1 MNVREMLES
10 GISPD
15 ELRNKLEEEINDAQ
29 ASIVKEDIDKV
40 RYNLVDAAIAYMRAM
55 GWIDEDISEEDKKEF
70 VNVLREAEDEL
81 NMYAEIVKMM
91 IKKAEKEET
100 SDDIIRK
107 FLKNL

>member
-1 MNVREMLES
+1 MNVKEMLES

-15 ELRNKLEEEINDAQ
+15 ELRNKLEEEINDAL
-29 ASIVKEDIDKV
+29 KEDIDKV
-40 RYNLVDAAIAYMRAM
+40 RYNLIDAAIAYMKAM

-91 IKKAEKEET
+91 IKKTEKEET

-107 FLKNL
+107 FLKRL

>member
-1 MNVREMLES
+1 MNVKEMLES

-15 ELRNKLEEEINDAQ
+15 ELRNKLEEEINDAL
-29 ASIVKEDIDKV
+29 KEDIDKV
-40 RYNLVDAAIAYMRAM
+40 RYNLIDAAIAYMRAM

-107 FLKNL
+107 FLKRI

>member
-1 MNVREMLES
+1 MNVKEMLES

-15 ELRNKLEEEINDAQ
+15 ELRNKLEEEINDAL
-29 ASIVKEDIDKV
+29 KEDIDNI

-55 GWIDEDISEEDKKEF
+55 GWLKEDITEEDKKDF
-70 VNVLREAEDEL
+70 VEVLKDMEDEL
-81 NMYAEIVKMM
+81 GMYAEIVKLM
-91 IKKAEKEET
+91 IKRAEKEET

>member
-1 MNVREMLES
+1 MNVKEMLES

-15 ELRNKLEEEINDAQ
+15 ELRNKLEEEINDAL
-29 ASIVKEDIDKV
+29 KEDIDKV
-40 RYNLVDAAIAYMRAM
+40 RYNLIDAAIAYMKAM

-107 FLKNL
+107 FLKRI

>member
-1 MNVREMLES
+1 MNVKEMLES

-15 ELRNKLEEEINDAQ
+15 ELRKKLEEEINDAL
-29 ASIVKEDIDKV
+29 KEDIDNI

-55 GWIDEDISEEDKKEF
+55 GWLKEDITEEDKKDF
-70 VNVLREAEDEL
+70 VEVLKDMEDEL
-81 NMYAEIVKMM
+81 GMYAEIVKLM
-91 IKKAEKEET
+91 IKRAEKEET

>member
-1 MNVREMLES
+1 MNVKEMLES

-15 ELRNKLEEEINDAQ
+15 ELRNKLEEEINDAL
-29 ASIVKEDIDKV
+29 KEDIDKV

-55 GWIDEDISEEDKKEF
+55 GWIDEDISEEDKKDF
-70 VNVLREAEDEL
+70 VEVLKEAEDEL

-107 FLKNL
+107 FLKRI

>member
-1 MNVREMLES
+1 MNVKEMLES

-15 ELRNKLEEEINDAQ
+15 ELRNKLEEEINDAL
-29 ASIVKEDIDKV
+29 KEDIDNI
-40 RYNLVDAAIAYMRAM
+40 RYNLVDAAIAYMKAM

-107 FLKNL
+107 FLKRI

>member
-1 MNVREMLES
+1 MNVKEMLES

-15 ELRNKLEEEINDAQ
+15 DLRKKLEKEINDAL
-29 ASIVKEDIDKV
+29 KEDIDNI

-55 GWIDEDISEEDKKEF
+55 GWLKEDITEEDKKDF
-70 VNVLREAEDEL
+70 VEVLKDMEDEL
-81 NMYAEIVKMM
+81 GMYAEIVKLM
-91 IKKAEKEET
+91 IKRAEKEET

>member
-1 MNVREMLES
+1 MNVKEMLES

-15 ELRNKLEEEINDAQ
+15 ELRNKLEEEINDAL
-29 ASIVKEDIDKV
+29 KEDIDKV

-55 GWIDEDISEEDKKEF
+55 GWLKEDITEEDKKDF
-70 VNVLREAEDEL
+70 VEVLKDMEDEL
-81 NMYAEIVKMM
+81 GMYAEIVKLM
-91 IKKAEKEET
+91 IKRAEKEET

>member
-1 MNVREMLES
+1 MNVKEMLES

-15 ELRNKLEEEINDAQ
+15 ELRNKLEEEINDAL
-29 ASIVKEDIDKV
+29 KEDIDKV
-40 RYNLVDAAIAYMRAM
+40 RYNLVDAAIAYMKAM

-107 FLKNL
+107 FLKRI

>member
-1 MNVREMLES
+1 MIMNVKEMLES

-15 ELRNKLEEEINDAQ
+15 DLRKKLEEEINDAL
-29 ASIVKEDIDKV
+29 KEDIDNI

-55 GWIDEDISEEDKKEF
+55 GWLKEDITEEDKKDF
-70 VNVLREAEDEL
+70 VEVLKDMEDEL
-81 NMYAEIVKMM
+81 GMYAEIVKLM
-91 IKKAEKEET
+91 IKRAEKEET

>member
-1 MNVREMLES
+1 MNVKEMLES

-15 ELRNKLEEEINDAQ
+15 DLRNKLEEEINDAL
-29 ASIVKEDIDKV
+29 KEDIDKV
-40 RYNLVDAAIAYMRAM
+40 RYNLIDAAIAYMKAM

-91 IKKAEKEET
+91 IKKTEKEET

>member
-1 MNVREMLES
+1 MNVKEMLES

-15 ELRNKLEEEINDAQ
+15 ELRNKLEEEINDAL
-29 ASIVKEDIDKV
+29 KEDIDKV
-40 RYNLVDAAIAYMRAM
+40 RYNLIDAAIVYMKAM

-107 FLKNL
+107 FLKRL

>member
-1 MNVREMLES
+1 MIMNVKEMLES

-15 ELRNKLEEEINDAQ
+15 ELRNKLEEEINDAL
-29 ASIVKEDIDKV
+29 KEDIDKV
-40 RYNLVDAAIAYMRAM
+40 RYNLIDAAIAYMRAM

-107 FLKNL
+107 FLKRL

>member
-1 MNVREMLES
+1 MNVKEMLES

-15 ELRNKLEEEINDAQ
+15 ELRNKLEEEINDAL
-29 ASIVKEDIDKV
+29 KEDIDNI

-55 GWIDEDISEEDKKEF
+55 GWLKEDITEKDKKDF
-70 VNVLREAEDEL
+70 VEVLKDMEDEL
-81 NMYAEIVKMM
+81 GMYAEIVKLM
-91 IKKAEKEET
+91 IKRAEKEET

>member
-1 MNVREMLES
+1 MNVKEMLES

-15 ELRNKLEEEINDAQ
+15 ELRNKLEEEINDAL
-29 ASIVKEDIDKV
+29 KEDIDKV
-40 RYNLVDAAIAYMRAM
+40 RYNLIDAAIAYMRAM

-107 FLKNL
+107 FLKRL

>member
-1 MNVREMLES
+1 MNVKEMLES

-15 ELRNKLEEEINDAQ
+15 ELRNKLEEEINDAL
-29 ASIVKEDIDKV
+29 KEDIDKV
-40 RYNLVDAAIAYMRAM
+40 RYNLIDAAIAYMKAM

-70 VNVLREAEDEL
+70 VDVLKEAEDEL